1 MGTLPGLGFARR
13 EAAELPPP
21 PRPPR
26 YSAPAE
32 PGTGRSAHTWG
43 GAPVKAG
50 LRPATDVWVGPGTG
64 FARRGELTRSD
75 LPLLSRTSRAVY
87 RPNRP
92 HTWGSGPDRASPGGE
107 RERTPLCCPR
117 PSRTAYRPRRP
128 SLRGSGQGLWPGPGF
143 ARRVAAERA
152 PLCCSAPTKQCW
164 GRSTRTRCVPVQI
177 GLRPAGSG
185 SAHSPRRLCIGR
197 AAYRPKRP
205 LV

>member
-13 EAAELPPP
+13 EAAELP

-87 RPNRP
+87 RPKRP

-107 RERTPLCCPR
+107 RERTPLCCSPPQPNSVQAEAPKPAGLWAGHLAWTR
-117 PSRTAYRPRRP
+117 LYPT
-128 SLRGSGQGLWPGPGF
+128 GSG
-143 ARRVAAERA
+143 RESS
-152 PLCCSAPTKQCW
+152 PL
-164 GRSTRTRCVPVQI
+164 
-177 GLRPAGSG
+177 
-185 SAHSPRRLCIGR
+185 RLCTNQAVLG
-197 AAYRPKRP
+197 PKRP
-205 LV
+205 HTLCSRPDWASPGGERLSALPLAALHRPRGV